1 MSVKVIKT
9 NVMKMQ
15 HVQIEMAI
23 ILVLAMMDSWV
34 MVSAVQV
41 YVKLTFETK
50 VIVPYCTTKDLF
62 FFIFLI
68 LTDRSIYLSNALE

>member
-1 MSVKVIKT
+1 MSVKVIKI

-41 YVKLTFETK
+41 YIKKSLLHQKPFYSVT
-50 VIVPYCTTKDLF
+50 
-62 FFIFLI
+62 
-68 LTDRSIYLSNALE
+68 SYLNIISPI